1 LIDRYHPVVNS
12 RPKHIYFVANALK
25 PETAPALD
33 RMVAWCEARGIE
45 GIGVSTAPAGE
56 AARHDDALVVAL
68 GGDGTVLRAAAMF
81 AESGTPILGINVGSL
96 GFLTQA
102 GLEDWEE
109 ALGQVIGG
117 RASIEERMRLAYE
130 AGDIAGTVLNDLVV
144 TGTSDSR
151 FCELE
156 LSWGD
161 GVVSAYPGD
170 GLIVAT
176 ATGSTAYSLSAGGP
190 VIVPPAACI
199 LATPHAAHKLGL
211 RPVIFPADEVL
222 RVRACTAVQ
231 LFADGDPV
239 LALPAGAAIAIRRSV
254 RPTRLVRLDGAAA
267 FFTVLDAKLNWA
279 DPASRRSSE

>member
-1 LIDRYHPVVNS
+1 VNP
-12 RPKHIYFVANALK
+12 RTERIFFVANTSK

-45 GIGVSTAPAGE
+45 AIVIDGDPSGAADGE
-56 AARHDDALVVAL
+56 DGALVIAL
-68 GGDGTVLRAAAMF
+68 GGDGTVLRAAAAF
-81 AESGTPILGINVGSL
+81 AESGRPIFGINVGSL
-96 GFLTQA
+96 GFLTQV
-102 GLEDWEE
+102 GLDGWEA
-109 ALGQVIGG
+109 ALDHVVDG

-130 AGDIAGTVLNDLVV
+130 AGNAAGTVLNDVVV
-144 TGTSDSR
+144 TGTTDTR

-156 LSWGD
+156 LSWED
-161 GVVSAYPGD
+161 GIVSAYPGD

-199 LATPHAAHKLGL
+199 LATPHSAHKLGL

-222 RVRACTAVQ
+222 RVRARTAVQ

-239 LALPAGAAIAIRRSV
+239 GGLRPGEEIAIRRSEQ
-254 RPTRLVRLDGAAA
+254 PTRLVRLTGSQG
-267 FFTVLDAKLNWA
+267 FFSVLDAKLNWA
-279 DPASRRSSE
+279 DPDRRRPVG

>member
-1 LIDRYHPVVNS
+1 LDDRYYAVVNPQVE
-12 RPKHIYFVANALK
+12 RIYFVANIAK

-33 RMVAWCEARGIE
+33 RMVAWCGTRGIE
-45 GIGVSTAPAGE
+45 AIVIDGALAR
-56 AARHDDALVVAL
+56 AAEGDDGALVVAL
-68 GGDGTVLRAAAMF
+68 GGDGTVLRAAAAF

-96 GFLTQA
+96 GFLTQV
-102 GLEDWEE
+102 GLDGW
-109 ALGQVIGG
+109 AVAFDHVVAG
-117 RASIEERMRLAYE
+117 RASIEKRMRLAYE
-130 AGDIAGTVLNDLVV
+130 AGSASGTVLNDLVV
-144 TGTSDSR
+144 TGTTDSR

-161 GVVSAYPGD
+161 GIVSAYPGD

-222 RVRACTAVQ
+222 RVRACTAAQ

-239 LALPAGAAIAIRRSV
+239 GELRAGEEIAIRRSEQ
-254 RPTRLVRLDGAAA
+254 PTRLVRLAGSPA
-267 FFTVLDAKLNWA
+267 FFSVLDAKLNWA
-279 DPASRRSSE
+279 DPDRRRPVG